1 MSAVTYYS
9 ILGTFIC
16 TGILLGTTFLIVL
29 DIVDEI
35 GEFRTEVEEDLNQFK
50 VYTCL
55 IESIRTHTCDE
66 NNYLYRPTPTM
77 LGKQ

>member
-1 MSAVTYYS
+1 MGAVTYYS

-35 GEFRTEVEEDLNQFK
+35 GEFRTKVEEDLDQFK
-50 VYTCL
+50 VSL
-55 IESIRTHTCDE
+55 HGH
-66 NNYLYRPTPTM
+66 L
-77 LGKQ
+77 